1 MEIESSSA
9 TKSQILRKNHES
21 YLQFDAKLARFGFLL
36 MEEGIKAWRW
46 DERRWN
52 GRREDG
58 GQVDEVVGQD
68 EGFRRK

>member
-9 TKSQILRKNHES
+9 TKSQILGKNHES

-46 DERRWN
+46 DERSWN

-58 GQVDEVVGQD
+58 EGATVWVDQN
-68 EGFRRK
+68 EGHGG